1 MGNDQYNDIESILHG
16 LFKPPTLKELFEQKL
31 AELRMPP
38 TTALGILG
46 FGSIPLKRLLEGSET
61 VVDIAKLFK
70 LADFLQL
77 PKDEVIKMYTES
89 LERAH
94 FQLSE
99 VTSPDKVKF
108 IKKNFDL
115 VTLRKAGFIESIS
128 DFQDIENRILSRL
141 GLKSIMEYRKPP
153 VDLAFSST
161 EFKPDHHLTR
171 SFWTSQAISCFEEL
185 TNPYHNKYKY
195 KRDEL
200 IKYFPEIRWHSTKPE
215 GGLHAVVRRLFKLG
229 VTVIFLPALENLKV
243 RGATMV
249 VNDKP
254 CIVLTN
260 LFDFYPSLWFTLIH
274 ELYHVLLDLDDI
286 RESKYHLSDDSND
299 QASVQQREALA
310 DEFAREYL
318 LPGEKMERIRTRVTD
333 PTGVNAVHDFAIE
346 NHIHPSIIYAFH
358 AFERGKLDRK
368 AWMRTRR
375 YSPPLAQSII
385 DISLSWKDSRSIEEI
400 CKELKIRTYN

>member
-1 MGNDQYNDIESILHG
+1 MGNDQYSDIESILHG

-31 AELRMPP
+31 VELRMAP

-61 VVDIAKLFK
+61 MVDIAKLFK

-77 PKDEVIKMYTES
+77 PKGQVVKMYAES
-89 LERAH
+89 LERTH
-94 FQLSE
+94 YQISD
-99 VTSPDKVKF
+99 VSSPDKVKF

-115 VTLRKAGFIESIS
+115 ATLRKAGFIESIS
-128 DFQDIENRILSRL
+128 DFQEIEKRILSRL
-141 GLKSIMEYRKPP
+141 GMKSIMEYSKPP
-153 VDLAFSST
+153 VDIAFSST

-171 SFWTSQAISCFEEL
+171 SFWTRQAIACFEEL
-185 TNPYHNKYKY
+185 ANPYDY
-195 KRDEL
+195 KRDKL
-200 IKYFPEIRWHSTKPE
+200 IEYFPEIRWHSTKPE
-215 GGLHAVVRRLFKLG
+215 NGLHAVVRRLFKLG
-229 VTVIFLPALENLKV
+229 VTVIFLPGLENLKV

-249 VNDKP
+249 VNGKP

-274 ELYHVLLDLDDI
+274 ELYHVLLDLEEI

-318 LPGEKMERIRTRVTD
+318 LPREKMEKIRARVTD
-333 PTGVNAVHDFAIE
+333 ATGANAVHDFAID

-375 YSPPLAQSII
+375 HSPPLAQSII
-385 DISLSWKDSRSIEEI
+385 DISFSWNDGRSIEEI
-400 CKELKIRTYN
+400 CKERKIRTYN